1 MADAVP
7 NGRGEALS
15 DTVLCALADIADP
28 GSRGFEPEDG
38 APFFIVRKGNAVF
51 GYVNSCPHYGSTL
64 EWKDDTFLTYDK
76 DRILCS
82 LHGALF
88 RIEDGFCVWGPCA
101 GASLKPLAV
110 RIEGGDVVLL
120 G

>member
-1 MADAVP
+1 MESAVP
-7 NGRGEALS
+7 DGGGEALS
-15 DTVLCALADIADP
+15 DKFLCALADIGNP
-28 GSRGFEPEDG
+28 GAKGFEPVG
-38 APFFIVRKGNAVF
+38 GTPFFIVRKGDEVF

-64 EWKDDTFLTYDK
+64 EWKDDTFLNYEK

-101 GASLKPLAV
+101 GDELKPLAV
-110 RIEGGDVVLL
+110 RVVGGNVVLC
-120 G
+120 